1 MMDDHQQESTLRT
14 SYKKILNQHDAEYS
28 SPNFE
33 SLLIEAGVSQVG
45 QFQANNRKFGQIR
58 SFWRNLNP
66 LQGTGLILLSELIAI
81 LGFVFYLNNPYLAD
95 EQTALDLIGEFSLE
109 TI

>member
-1 MMDDHQQESTLRT
+1 MDDHQQESTLRA

-33 SLLIEAGVSQVG
+33 SLLVEAGVSQVG
-45 QFQANNRKFGQIR
+45 QFQTNNRKFSEIR
-58 SFWRNLNP
+58 SFWRKLNP
-66 LQGTGLILLSELIAI
+66 RQGTGIILFSELIFI
-81 LGFVFYLNNPYLAD
+81 LGFVFYLNNPYPAD
-95 EQTALDLIGEFSLE
+95 EKTAMDLIGEFSLE